1 MLIWEVAVFVS
12 HGDLLNVQCEIV
24 RMNSMMFYWRLY
36 VLNTKVLIGKKVM
49 TVNDYQNRLT
59 RLLLEKNE
67 NISYGQARKLVKLL
81 WDDFEETY
89 ERSGTEDRGVEV
101 TERIVRQWIEQY
113 GDVLHEFIYNNPKY
127 EHLFYIDKR
136 FLH

>member
-1 MLIWEVAVFVS
+1 
-12 HGDLLNVQCEIV
+12 
-24 RMNSMMFYWRLY
+24 
-36 VLNTKVLIGKKVM
+36 M